1 MLGVVIPVL
10 EDLQVIADH
19 AVDESVLFGD
29 PPRPGVGPVFQ
40 RLRLADA
47 STAKTGWDLRW
58 A

>member
-29 PPRPGVGPVFQ
+29 PPRPGVDGPVFQ

-47 STAKTGWDLRW
+47 SPAPTGWNLP
-58 A
+58 